1 MKASGRIWITASP
14 TMAPQPREYSMF
26 TSVMKNSGVMRVWM
40 QTRKIEA
47 IKPRP
52 EMPMPTKIP

>member
-1 MKASGRIWITASP
+1 
-14 TMAPQPREYSMF
+14 
-26 TSVMKNSGVMRVWM
+26 MKNSGVMRVWM